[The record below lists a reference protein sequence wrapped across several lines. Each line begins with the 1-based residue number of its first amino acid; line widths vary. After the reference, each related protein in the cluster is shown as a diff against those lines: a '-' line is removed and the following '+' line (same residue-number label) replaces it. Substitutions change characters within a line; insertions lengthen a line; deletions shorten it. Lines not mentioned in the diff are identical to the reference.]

1 MFAQF
6 GLDNPLIPE
15 VTGMSTG
22 GWGERGAERA
32 GVSLNTKPIAWPHL
46 RTQGLFTIWIIF
58 GVSTIN
64 LWRGRT
70 VLQCIVSQSVLLQKR
85 FVNRSRDRIFRP
97 VNIICWVSDISALKS
112 AEGVRGTSR
121 FKFSFGRAA
130 PPYCTAFASP
140 LANNYLQASV

>member
-22 GWGERGAERA
+22 GWGERGAERV

-46 RTQGLFTIWIIF
+46 RTQGLFAILIIF

-64 LWRGRT
+64 L
-70 VLQCIVSQSVLLQKR
+70 
-85 FVNRSRDRIFRP
+85 
-97 VNIICWVSDISALKS
+97 
-112 AEGVRGTSR
+112 
-121 FKFSFGRAA
+121 
-130 PPYCTAFASP
+130 
-140 LANNYLQASV
+140 